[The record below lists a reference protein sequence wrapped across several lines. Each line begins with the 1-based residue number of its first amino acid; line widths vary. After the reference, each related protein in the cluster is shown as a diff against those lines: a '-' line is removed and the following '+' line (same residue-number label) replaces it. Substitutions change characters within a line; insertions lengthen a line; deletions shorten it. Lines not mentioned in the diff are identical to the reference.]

1 MGIETVEAAKKIIS
15 RKLKS
20 NAEEDYELLMH
31 KIKNIE
37 KQLSCIGIFENKLD
51 TILRKIS

>member
-37 KQLSCIGIFENKLD
+37 KQLSCIGTFENKLD
-51 TILRKIS
+51 TILKKIS